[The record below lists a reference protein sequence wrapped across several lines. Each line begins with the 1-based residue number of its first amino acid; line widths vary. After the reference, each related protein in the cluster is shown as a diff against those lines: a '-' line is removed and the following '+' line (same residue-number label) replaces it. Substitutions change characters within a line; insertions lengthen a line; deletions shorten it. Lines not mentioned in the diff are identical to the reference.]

1 MLRLLAPLALSLAAA
16 SPAMAEGYYSAVPTT
31 APSKASI
38 VTRSTVWK
46 CAEGACTAAKAGS
59 RDAIM
64 CELFVREVGPV
75 SRFAA
80 AGTDF
85 DAAALEK
92 CNGRAKG

>member
-1 MLRLLAPLALSLAAA
+1 MLRLFATAAVMLAAT
-16 SPAMAEGYYSAVPTT
+16 PAMAEGYYSAVPTT
-31 APSKASI
+31 APSRASI

-46 CAEGACTAAKAGS
+46 CGDAGCTAAKAGS

-92 CNGRAKG
+92 CNARAKG

>member
-1 MLRLLAPLALSLAAA
+1 MLRLFATAAVMLAAT
-16 SPAMAEGYYSAVPTT
+16 PAMAEGYYSAVPTT
-31 APSKASI
+31 APSRASI

-46 CAEGACTAAKAGS
+46 CADGACIAAKAGS
-59 RDAIM
+59 RDAII
-64 CELFVREVGPV
+64 CELLVREVGPV

-92 CNGRAKG
+92 CNARAKG